1 MEILGKD
8 EEKLDELF
16 FNFARGNKFK
26 QCPYCKNWVEKN
38 EGCDH
43 IACRCGNDFCY
54 LCGKGMNDNIYDH
67 VCNNDGDY
75 NNWNYNNYNNNNNYN
90 NYNNNNYNS
99 EYISNRRRKKH
110 NRKKNKRTKK

>member
-54 LCGKGMNDNIYDH
+54 LCGKGMNDNIYEH
-67 VCNNDGDY
+67 VCNNDDYY
-75 NNWNYNNYNNNNNYN
+75 NNWNYNNYNNNNNDN
-90 NYNNNNYNS
+90 NYNNNYNS
-99 EYISNRRRKKH
+99 EYISNRRRKNH